1 MTLHVFVILWV
12 SLEVQK
18 FTKKLHRIPFM
29 FDYSL
34 AVKFKCFPH
43 ASIQLILVLC
53 LGGCCPMICH
63 KYTDNLELDW
73 MPWFQCF
80 LDIMCE
86 FQSQS
91 SLFKLGHMLVFISL
105 NMLNSESW
113 SFIVYTRPSN
123 SIYMTLGV
131 DHK

>member
-43 ASIQLILVLC
+43 ASIQLILALC
-53 LGGCCPMICH
+53 LGGWCPMICH
-63 KYTDNLELDW
+63 KYTDNLEL
-73 MPWFQCF
+73 
-80 LDIMCE
+80 
-86 FQSQS
+86 
-91 SLFKLGHMLVFISL
+91 G
-105 NMLNSESW
+105 
-113 SFIVYTRPSN
+113 
-123 SIYMTLGV
+123 
-131 DHK
+131 

>member
-53 LGGCCPMICH
+53 LGGWCPMICH
-63 KYTDNLELDW
+63 KYTDNLELGW

-80 LDIMCE
+80 LDSMCE

-123 SIYMTLGV
+123 WIYMTLGV